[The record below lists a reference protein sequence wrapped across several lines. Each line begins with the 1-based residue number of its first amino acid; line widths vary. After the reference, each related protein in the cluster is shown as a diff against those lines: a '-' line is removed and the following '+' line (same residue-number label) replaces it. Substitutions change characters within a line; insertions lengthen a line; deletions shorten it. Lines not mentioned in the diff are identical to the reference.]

1 LRQEKKEK
9 PRGTPLFAK
18 PRKALDGDRLTD
30 KLNSAFGEFNEA
42 FNTMC
47 QQKAYTLIGAEALPQ
62 TPVDVPLSN
71 SFDFKSDVPR
81 KAEEQLGIKQKGS
94 GEICNC
100 LTDCLNEL
108 S

>member
-1 LRQEKKEK
+1 M
-9 PRGTPLFAK
+9 LFSQ
-18 PRKALDGDRLTD
+18 
-30 KLNSAFGEFNEA
+30 SAFGEFNEA